1 MDRSDRSMMNL
12 FHPPIPLPEHPA
24 PPCALD
30 CRRCE
35 LAKQRTRVIWGEGR
49 PGAPLYVLLD
59 NPGAR
64 EDREGQPFVCGTR
77 ETLQEGL
84 HAAGIPLEDVYVT
97 YLLKCRPVRAYDKP
111 AAREAC
117 SVHLQAQ
124 FDEGRPRLLLG
135 LGNVVAQ
142 AVCRSDEAEVKQLRG
157 EVHDIDGI
165 RTVFSYHPLA
175 VRRRPNLRLLFEED
189 LRLAARTLISEK
201 FD

>member
-1 MDRSDRSMMNL
+1 MNL
-12 FHPPIPLPEHPA
+12 IPPPTPLPEHPA
-24 PPCALD
+24 PPSVLD
-30 CRRCE
+30 CQRCE
-35 LAKQRTRVIWGEGR
+35 LARQRTRVIWGEGH

-64 EDREGQPFVCGTR
+64 EDREGRAFVCGTR

-84 HAAGIPLEDVYVT
+84 HAAGIPLTDVYVT
-97 YLLKCRPVRAYDKP
+97 YLLKCRPIRAYDKP

-117 SVHLQAQ
+117 SPNLQAQ

-157 EVHDIDGI
+157 TVHDIDGI

-175 VRRRPNLRLLFEED
+175 VRRRPNLRRLFDED
-189 LRLAARTLISEK
+189 LALAARTFINIK
-201 FD
+201 YD

>member
-1 MDRSDRSMMNL
+1 MQHMT
-12 FHPPIPLPEHPA
+12 HIPPPIILPEVTA
-24 PPCALD
+24 PSSAMD
-30 CRRCE
+30 CQRCE
-35 LAKQRTRVIWGEGR
+35 LAKQRKRVIWGEGR
-49 PGAPLYVLLD
+49 PSAPLYVLLD

-64 EDREGQPFVCGTR
+64 EDREGQAFICGTR

-97 YLLKCRPVRAYDKP
+97 YLLKCRPIRAYDKP

-117 SVHLQAQ
+117 GVHLQVQ

-135 LGNVVAQ
+135 LGNIVAQ
-142 AVCRSDEAEVKQLRG
+142 SLCRSDEAEVKSLRG
-157 EVHDIDGI
+157 KVHDIDGM

-175 VRRRPNLRLLFEED
+175 VRRRPNLRRLFDED
-189 LRLAARTLISEK
+189 LALAARTLISEK